1 MAPHTLVPLSGTFVA
16 LLVVELVIFFIVG
29 TVIVAIK
36 DLAGKKENKE
46 KKEPGKA
53 TYILAAIIS
62 YVLAGAFF
70 TTCLI
75 IGLFSRCIT
84 LPQTKSFH

>member
-1 MAPHTLVPLSGTFVA
+1 MAPHTLIPLSGTFVA

-36 DLAGKKENKE
+36 DLTGKKENKE

-62 YVLAGAFF
+62 YILAGAFF
-70 TTCLI
+70 FYYLLNSWTI
-75 IGLFSRCIT
+75 
-84 LPQTKSFH
+84 P

>member
-16 LLVVELVIFFIVG
+16 LLVAEIVIFFIVG

-36 DLAGKKENKE
+36 DLTGKKG
-46 KKEPGKA
+46 KKEPGKG

-70 TTCLI
+70 FYILLNNWTI
-75 IGLFSRCIT
+75 
-84 LPQTKSFH
+84 P